1 MSRRGSA
8 PAGFG
13 SARGGVLAAR
23 AARATRDAHDTHG
36 APVTLLD
43 HAGCYDALQA
53 RDARFDGRFF
63 VGVSSTGIYCR
74 PVCAVRLPRRENCS
88 FFASAA
94 AAEAGGYRPC
104 LRCRPELAPG
114 FAAIDA
120 PAAIAR
126 RAASLIEDGS
136 LADEGLEGLARRVGV
151 TDRHLRRVF
160 AAQFGVSPVQ
170 YAQTQRLLLAKRLL
184 TDTTMPVTEVAMASG
199 FSSLRRFNALFSQRY
214 RMAPSRLRAQAPRD
228 RADPAMRFELAYR
241 PPFDW
246 DWLLGFLAERVIAGV
261 ETVAARSYRRVV
273 GLTVGGHTHAG
284 WLEVRHRAA
293 RRTLEVRISPSLGR
307 VIPQVLAR
315 VKCLF
320 DTDCRPDEVAR
331 VLSTLAADAPGL
343 RVPGAFDGFELAV
356 RAILG
361 QQVSVRAAHTLA
373 GRIARTFGVP
383 VDTGIDGLVCA
394 FPTAQVLA
402 ATSVD
407 EIASLGIIAQRAR
420 AIIALAHALADGD
433 LRLESGADVERE
445 LQALNAL
452 AGVGDWTAQYIAMR
466 ALGWPDAFPAA
477 DLVVMKALGVK
488 TAAQARDAAA
498 AWRPWRA
505 YAVMHLW
512 RSQAQRARR

>member
-1 MSRRGSA
+1 M
-8 PAGFG
+8 P
-13 SARGGVLAAR
+13 R
-23 AARATRDAHDTHG
+23 AAATRSAGPSTM
-36 APVTLLD
+36 LLD
-43 HAGCYDALQA
+43 DTGCYDAMQA

-88 FFASAA
+88 FFPSAA
-94 AAEAGGYRPC
+94 AAEARGYRPC

-136 LADEGLEGLARRVGV
+136 LGEEGLDSLARRVGV

-160 AAQFGVSPVQ
+160 AAQFGVSPVR

-184 TDTTMPVTEVAMASG
+184 TDTAMPVTEVAMASG
-199 FSSLRRFNALFSQRY
+199 FSSVRRFNALFAQRY
-214 RMAPSRLRAQAPRD
+214 RLPPTRLRAHAPREG
-228 RADPAMRFELAYR
+228 AESAMRFELAYR
-241 PPFDW
+241 PPLDW
-246 DWLLGFLAERVIAGV
+246 DWLLGFLSDRVIAGV
-261 ETVAARSYRRVV
+261 ETVGARGYRRVV
-273 GLTVGGHTHAG
+273 ALQAGERTHTG

-293 RRTLEVRISPSLGR
+293 RRTLEVLISPGLGR

-315 VKCLF
+315 VKRLF

-331 VLSTLAADAPGL
+331 VLGALAEPAPGL

-373 GRIARTFGVP
+373 GRLAKRFGQA
-383 VDTGIDGLVCA
+383 VDTGVQGLEHA
-394 FPTAQVLA
+394 FPTAGTLA
-402 ATSVD
+402 GRGAD
-407 EIASLGIIAQRAR
+407 EIAGLGIIAQRAR
-420 AIIALAHALADGD
+420 AVVGLARAVEQGV
-433 LRLESGADVERE
+433 LRLEPGADVQRE
-445 LQALNAL
+445 VEAMTAL
-452 AGVGDWTAQYIAMR
+452 AGVGDWTAQYVAMR

-477 DLVVMKALGVK
+477 DLVVMRALGVK
-488 TAAQARDAAA
+488 TAAQARAAA
-498 AWRPWRA
+498 ASWRPWRA
-505 YAVMHLW
+505 YAVMQLW
-512 RSQAQRARR
+512 RSQALARRA

>member
-1 MSRRGSA
+1 MAAPPTRRVDPTPARESRETTDE
-8 PAGFG
+8 
-13 SARGGVLAAR
+13 LA
-23 AARATRDAHDTHG
+23 
-36 APVTLLD
+36 LFLD

-74 PVCAVRLPRRENCS
+74 PVCAVRLPKRENCS

-94 AAEAGGYRPC
+94 AAEVGGYRPG

-136 LADEGLEGLARRVGV
+136 LGDEGLEGLAARVGV

-160 AAQFGVSPVQ
+160 ASQFGVSPIQ

-184 TDTTMPVTEVAMASG
+184 TDTAMPVTDVAMASG
-199 FSSLRRFNALFSQRY
+199 FSSLRRFNALFSERY
-214 RMAPSRLRAQAPRD
+214 RMAPTRLRAQACGEG
-228 RADPAMRFELAYR
+228 ADPAMRFELAYR
-241 PPFDW
+241 PPLDW
-246 DWLLGFLAERVIAGV
+246 DWMLGFLAARTIAGV
-261 ETVAARSYRRVV
+261 ETVAARGYRRVV
-273 GLTVGGHTHAG
+273 ALSAGGDTHTG
-284 WLEVRHRAA
+284 WVDVRHRAA
-293 RRTLEVRISPSLGR
+293 RRTLEVRISPTLGK

-315 VKCLF
+315 VKRLF

-331 VLSTLAADAPGL
+331 VLGDLAAEAPGV
-343 RVPGAFDGFELAV
+343 RVPGAFEGFELAV

-373 GRIARTFGVP
+373 GRVARRFGLP
-383 VDTGIDGLVCA
+383 VDTGVAGLEYA
-394 FPTAQVLA
+394 FPTAQTMASCAVED
-402 ATSVD
+402 V
-407 EIASLGIIAQRAR
+407 ASLGIIAQRAR
-420 AIIALAHALADGD
+420 AIVGLARAVADGR

-445 LQALNAL
+445 VQALTAL

-477 DLVVMKALGVK
+477 DLVVMKALGAK
-488 TAAQARDAAA
+488 TAAQARAAA
-498 AWRPWRA
+498 ASWRPWRA

-512 RSQAQRARR
+512 RAQARSPRN